1 MGVFNVFKIVLP
13 NRAKHHIV
21 DTVNQLLG
29 ISLKI
34 NKFELFTTSL
44 LMSKLYPFFWKDC
57 VNVELSFLDLQE
69 KTLLRWLVV
78 RILYLYPAS
87 LFLAAQ

>member
-13 NRAKHHIV
+13 NRAEHHIV

-34 NKFELFTTSL
+34 KFELFTTSL

-78 RILYLYPAS
+78 RILYQLIAS